1 MILKPTNDNIVLKL
15 PELNR
20 EQQTA
25 SGIFIVKEGTQQSL
39 RSDFAEVIAVGEGRR
54 LNSGDLLPMS
64 VKVGQT
70 VMFNKYA
77 GTEINT
83 EEGKFLVLKDTDILA
98 IVE

>member
-15 PELNR
+15 PEIKR
-20 EQQTA
+20 EQVTS
-25 SGIFIVKEGTQQSL
+25 SGIIMVKEGTQQSL

-54 LNSGDLLPMS
+54 LNSGELLPMS

-77 GTEINT
+77 GTEIT
-83 EEGKFLVLKDTDILA
+83 TQEGKYLVLKDTDILA